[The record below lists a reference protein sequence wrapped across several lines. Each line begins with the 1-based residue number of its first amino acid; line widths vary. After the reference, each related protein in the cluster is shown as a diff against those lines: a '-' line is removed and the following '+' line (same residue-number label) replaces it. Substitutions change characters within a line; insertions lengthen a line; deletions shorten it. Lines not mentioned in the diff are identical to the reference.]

1 MENNNHNHLPFL
13 QYPALVCGPMV
24 EQSELPFRL
33 LTRKYGANIAYT
45 PMLHSKMMITQKN
58 YKQ

>member
-1 MENNNHNHLPFL
+1 MENNNEVKLPFI

-33 LTRKYGANIAYT
+33 LTRKYGANLAFT
-45 PMLHSKMMITQKN
+45 PMLHSKMMTTTKTYKN
-58 YKQ
+58 